1 MRRTIVFVLFCV
13 MSLLSIAQDKSTEV
27 DSLWYFTY
35 PQTGSAVLTKSDMWK
50 PNHKSKYGY
59 YPQSTLIIPSEIVI
73 DAQSIGGGSGKVTLQ
88 VTGIGTDAFK
98 KALASSVEFASGSHV
113 DSIATFA
120 FYSMSNMT
128 GKLVLPASLANL
140 SVSAILLPDI
150 TEIEFLGTTPPM
162 CEIVDT
168 YNPWTSASNGATPN
182 TIKVTVP
189 EGTWS
194 TYKEAIGIGDYFTC
208 FKGDDPTGVTELE
221 NAPAKACKVMRNG
234 QLLIQKAEVLYTAEG
249 KVVER

>member
-1 MRRTIVFVLFCV
+1 MKKLALLTMLVLS
-13 MSLLSIAQDKSTEV
+13 SLSLYSVPMATSTRW
-27 DSLWYFTY
+27 DSLFYLTDVTQKEALVTKSSFLKKNSPIPY
-35 PQTGSAVLTKSDMWK
+35 PQPIIK
-50 PNHKSKYGY
+50 
-59 YPQSTLIIPSEIVI
+59 IPSYMV
-73 DAQSIGGGSGKVTLQ
+73 
-88 VTGIGTDAFK
+88 VTGYMDDPNRKDTLDVVGIESKAFVKAQATSVVFTEPSNVTTIGTLAF
-98 KALASSVEFASGSHV
+98 S
-113 DSIATFA
+113 
-120 FYSMSNMT
+120 SMSNMT
-128 GKLVLPASLANL
+128 GKLVLPASLTNL
-140 SVSAILLPDI
+140 SVSSILLPNI

-168 YNPWTSASNGATPN
+168 YNPWTSASNGITPN

-208 FKGDDPTGVTELE
+208 FQGETPTGVTELE